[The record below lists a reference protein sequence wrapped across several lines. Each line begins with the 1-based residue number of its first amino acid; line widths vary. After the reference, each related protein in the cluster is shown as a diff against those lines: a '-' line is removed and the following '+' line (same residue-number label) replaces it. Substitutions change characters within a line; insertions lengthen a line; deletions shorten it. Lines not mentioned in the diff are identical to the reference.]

1 MLFKCTVKNLRVGS
15 FDPDKVKD
23 ISDLGLEAITCSG
36 SVWTITKVIV
46 MHSGR
51 KYGLAQGDIDQ
62 IYINGSAYSSIEL
75 VDLSNVIFK

>member
-36 SVWTITKVIV
+36 SVWTIRKVIV

-62 IYINGSAYSSIEL
+62 IYIEL
-75 VDLSNVIFK
+75 VKHSNVIFKKKN